1 LQPSTTA
8 CPRTCFATRQ
18 TRGQYLA
25 FLGRI
30 SPEKRVDRAIEIAR
44 RLGLPLK
51 IAAKVDDVDRA
62 YFEEYIEPLLEEPH
76 VEYQGEIGDGEKGEF
91 LGCAIALLFPIDWEE
106 PFGLVMIESFAC
118 GTPVVAYRRGSV
130 PEVIEDGVT
139 GFVVSSLSEAVEAV
153 KRVADIDRSACRR
166 CFEERFTVARMAS
179 EYARLYR
186 DISGERRLV
195 SAV

>member
-1 LQPSTTA
+1 M
-8 CPRTCFATRQ
+8 
-18 TRGQYLA
+18 
-25 FLGRI
+25 
-30 SPEKRVDRAIEIAR
+30 
-44 RLGLPLK
+44 
-51 IAAKVDDVDRA
+51 
-62 YFEEYIEPLLEEPH
+62 
-76 VEYQGEIGDGEKGEF
+76 EYQGEIGDGEKGKF

-139 GFVVSSLSEAVEAV
+139 GFVVSNLSEAVEAV
-153 KRVADIDRSACRR
+153 KRVGDIDRSACRR